1 MSRIKL
7 SGTTTAGRTRRTAY
21 SRSRIRPMLRPSR
34 RPASPRPSSA
44 CQATRRSS
52 NTNTRTA
59 AGTPRQPLVAIVR
72 RPTSK
77 IQIKRRSG
85 SDIIRRTRALPER
98 LDWYIARIIDERAL
112 IDGIV
117 HLIWALPAPAL
128 LVQREVIDEARS
140 DRYRRRGRFGRDAG
154 DGDGECPALS
164 PLRRSSNLYVA
175 ALYPPKPRLG
185 SPRGRSAH
193 CSVFRSE

>member
-1 MSRIKL
+1 
-7 SGTTTAGRTRRTAY
+7 
-21 SRSRIRPMLRPSR
+21 MLRPSR

-52 NTNTRTA
+52 NTKTRTA

-72 RPTSK
+72 RPTSRYK
-77 IQIKRRSG
+77 LNAARG
-85 SDIIRRTRALPER
+85 HDIIRRTRALPER
-98 LDWYIARIIDERAL
+98 LDWYIARLIDERAS
-112 IDGIV
+112 IDGSV
-117 HLIWALPAPAL
+117 HLIWPLPAPAL
-128 LVQREVIDEARS
+128 LVQREVINEARS
-140 DRYRRRGRFGRDAG
+140 GRRRRGRFGRDAG

>member
-1 MSRIKL
+1 
-7 SGTTTAGRTRRTAY
+7 
-21 SRSRIRPMLRPSR
+21 MLRPSR
-34 RPASPRPSSA
+34 RPAPPRPSSA

-52 NTNTRTA
+52 NTKTRTA
-59 AGTPRQPLVAIVR
+59 ARTPRQPLVAIVR

-98 LDWYIARIIDERAL
+98 LDWYIARIIDERAS

-128 LVQREVIDEARS
+128 LVQREVIDE
-140 DRYRRRGRFGRDAG
+140 
-154 DGDGECPALS
+154 PALTA
-164 PLRRSSNLYVA
+164 VA
-175 ALYPPKPRLG
+175 GVGVLA
-185 SPRGRSAH
+185 
-193 CSVFRSE
+193 V